1 MDRSIKFGLLAGILV
16 LAACGDVPP
25 TFKEPAE
32 ELARIKDAGDLECER
47 LRPDYWFCQNQAGF
61 AHMYTAE
68 APGVAEP
75 MVARVMLE
83 GDSDLDAEIAELYG
97 FSADDL
103 ASIET
108 GGKPLTRGGFTLL
121 MDPTWQQPVI
131 RGSTGKNDASQDAGQ
146 GNGQG
151 NGQGADE
158 S

>member
-1 MDRSIKFGLLAGILV
+1 MERSIKLVLLAGILL

-47 LRPDYWFCQNQAGF
+47 LRPDYWFCQSQAGF
-61 AHMYTAE
+61 AHLYTAK

-75 MVARVMLE
+75 MVSRVMLE
-83 GDSDLDAEIAELYG
+83 GDTDLNAEIAELYG
-97 FSADDL
+97 FTEDDL
-103 ASIET
+103 VSLDA

-131 RGSTGKNDASQDAGQ
+131 RGASGKQDSGKS
-146 GNGQG
+146 
-151 NGQGADE
+151 AD
-158 S
+158 